1 MVNNKTVRSK
11 RTSTRSSVG
20 GKRRKTRRSSVGKK
34 ARKSRRSSVGKKTRK
49 SRRRSSGGGWFS
61 KDPCAAVKGSPLPTK
76 VMGFYE
82 YGTHGDSRKGTYTGN
97 MKEYIQKT
105 SKGYVVKK
113 LCHAHGEGK
122 WVSDDG
128 MITLEG
134 TWENNY
140 FKGDKPEATQRKMPI
155 EGMARGNS
163 KDVWTDESGKECS
176 KTFGKVECK

>member
-34 ARKSRRSSVGKKTRK
+34 PRKSRRSSVGKKTRK

-140 FKGDKPEATQRKMPI
+140 FKGDKPEATQRRMPI

>member
-20 GKRRKTRRSSVGKK
+20 GKRRKTRRSSVGGKR
-34 ARKSRRSSVGKKTRK
+34 RKSRRRSVGKKTRK
-49 SRRRSSGGGWFS
+49 SRRRSSGGRWFG

-76 VMGFYE
+76 VMGFYD
-82 YGTHGDSRKGTYTGN
+82 YGTHGDSRKGTYTGD

-105 SKGYVVKK
+105 RKGYVVKK

-140 FKGDKPEATQRKMPI
+140 FKGDKPEATQRSVQI
-155 EGMARGNS
+155 EGMARGNT
-163 KDVWTDESGKECS
+163 KHVWTDESGKECS
-176 KTFGKVECK
+176 REFGKETCE